1 MKSRALVIARHEAR
15 LLRTNPWIVVILI
28 IIPGLLLAFF
38 ANGIVGG
45 PARAIPGLAALF
57 GFFGLSAIG
66 LAFYRDHG
74 WMTWDRLRASGT
86 RPFAVI
92 IGKLTPLAVMFLLQY
107 IVLFPLGWLAFGMEI
122 RGSLLGLALVTIALV
137 AVELGIGLLLAVV
150 CTSIAQLNSLVSV
163 GTMLLVGI
171 AGALSP
177 INTFPGWIQAIAP
190 VSPVYWSF
198 KGFHSILA
206 DGAGLGD
213 VIVPIAVLTGMA
225 TVCFV
230 LSGIFYK
237 HEQRKTFF
245 A

>member
-1 MKSRALVIARHEAR
+1 MNSRALVIARHEAR
-15 LLRTNPWIVVILI
+15 LMRTQPWIVVILI

-92 IGKLTPLAVMFLLQY
+92 VGKLTPLAVMFLLQY
-107 IVLFPLGWLAFGMEI
+107 LVLFPLGWAAFGLQI
-122 RGSLLGLALVTIALV
+122 RGSVLGLALVTIGLV
-137 AVELGIGLLLAVV
+137 AAELGIGLLLAVV
-150 CTSIAQLNSLVSV
+150 CTSIAQLNSLVSI
-163 GTMLLVGI
+163 GTLLLVGG
-171 AGALSP
+171 AGALAP
-177 INTFPGWIQAIAP
+177 IETFPGWVQAIAP

-198 KGFHSILA
+198 QGFQSVIAEGRGLA
-206 DGAGLGD
+206 DVLG
-213 VIVPIAVLTGMA
+213 PAAVLFGMA
-225 TVCFV
+225 AVCFV

-245 A
+245 S